1 VTLRDPHALPRLGF
15 AVSLVV
21 APIAM
26 LVSTLAAP
34 PLEPDKAA
42 QLAQMAAH
50 PDGTYV
56 FALLTVVSSMLFLPA
71 VIGIV
76 RLVAPSSPWFAYV
89 GGGLMG
95 VGVLVAVGDSFGLL
109 WAWQMS
115 ATGGDRSQM
124 AMLLQRADNAPGFE
138 ILFTIGGIAIV
149 AGCVL
154 LGAALWRSRAV
165 PRFAAVALPV
175 GTIANILGF
184 SANSRVVLDV
194 SALVLATAFAPVA
207 AKLLGLAPR
216 SGLAARPVHGT

>member
-1 VTLRDPHALPRLGF
+1 MTLRDPHTLPRLGF

-21 APIAM
+21 APVAM

-34 PLEPDKAA
+34 PLESGEAA

-50 PDGTYV
+50 PDGTYL

-76 RLVAPSSPWFAYV
+76 RLVAASSPWFAYV
-89 GGGLMG
+89 GGALTG

-115 ATGGDRSQM
+115 APGGDRSQM
-124 AMLLQRADNAPGFE
+124 ALLLQRADNASGFE
-138 ILFTIGGIAIV
+138 ILFTIGGIALV
-149 AGCVL
+149 AGCLL
-154 LGAALWRSRAV
+154 LGAALWRSHAV
-165 PRFAAVALPV
+165 PRFAAIALPA
-175 GTIANILGF
+175 GTVVNIVGF
-184 SANSRVVLDV
+184 SANSRLVLDV
-194 SALVLATAFAPVA
+194 SALVLLAAFAPVA

-216 SGLAARPVHGT
+216 SGLAAHALPGT